1 MTEMMLLSVLTGIC
15 LVAAVAAIAALIKA
29 GALSKQ
35 LDEFRKSDQNTTA
48 MLQAFGSKRQCRKHG
63 QKACGHQYAFFADGT
78 GKQQTARRN
87 AKNR

>member
-35 LDEFRKSDQNTTA
+35 LE
-48 MLQAFGSKRQCRKHG
+48 
-63 QKACGHQYAFFADGT
+63 
-78 GKQQTARRN
+78 TAREEMGG
-87 AKNR
+87 